1 MYDGGDDYLS
11 HHRARAHAFALN
23 SIVPPAPRS
32 FPYPSLPMQAAN
44 HNSLGFSDRSSH
56 FGDFTPLPAPSGDH
70 KSAAAAAATQQMMAA
85 AAAMRPPDLAVQNPA
100 TKDIKVTLEG
110 RELWQKFHEIGTE
123 MIITKAGRRMFPTFR
138 CSITGLEQ
146 NAKYI
151 LLMDIVPVDDTRYKY
166 HNSEWVVSG
175 KAEPHMPSRLYIHPD
190 SPATGAVWM
199 KQVVSFHKLKLTNNN
214 LDQHGHIILN
224 SMHKYQPRFHIVQAN
239 DVFSLRWNSFVTFAF
254 PETVFIAVTAYQ
266 NEKITQLKIDH
277 NPFAKGFRDNGM
289 ARRGSRLALKRSNSK
304 MEDLDDEKKDV
315 NDNTGGDRSKSDYSV
330 TKKEKSDNCGILGAD
345 LGSGT
350 GGSAGEPSG
359 SQLGCTSPDNGL
371 GFNVDSL
378 DGSQM
383 GHTSDGLGDDMGK
396 QRSMSKS
403 GSSLGQS
410 VSKRRLSSNGLGGG
424 VDGGVNACDARLSDY
439 NSGTTGSMVDG
450 LSSCYPQDGV
460 MEDASL
466 ASVQPATALA
476 VAQMAKDSVH
486 PGYSARS
493 MATMGSMQS
502 QSYCSGQGLGLQGS
516 SGMYMQSFEPH
527 TTATSMYN
535 TSNTGYHH
543 HSSSGLGSHLHAAHQ
558 AQAHARHL
566 AQQTPFPTCNS
577 MSSIH
582 ASAQFLHHSGHSNA
596 TDAMSMNM
604 NMHMTNHAFPSHSMK
619 FPV

>member
-1 MYDGGDDYLS
+1 MMYDGSEEYLN

-32 FPYPSLPMQAAN
+32 FSYPGLPMQSSN

-56 FGDFTPLPAPSGDH
+56 FGDFTPLPAPPGDH
-70 KSAAAAAATQQMMAA
+70 KTAAAAAATQQMMAA
-85 AAAMRPPDLAVQNPA
+85 AAAMRPPDLSAQNPA

-110 RELWQKFHEIGTE
+110 RELWTKFHEIGTE

-214 LDQHGHIILN
+214 LDQHGHVSNIIILN

-304 MEDLDDEKKDV
+304 IDEMDEDKKDV
-315 NDNTGGDRSKSDYSV
+315 NDNTGSDGGKSDYSV
-330 TKKEKSDNCGILGAD
+330 TKKEKSDSLLLGSD
-345 LGSGT
+345 LGSTT
-350 GGSAGEPSG
+350 GSSGGEASG
-359 SQLGCTSPDNGL
+359 SQLTCTSPDNSL

-378 DGSQM
+378 
-383 GHTSDGLGDDMGK
+383 GHQSEPMSDDLTK
-396 QRSMSKS
+396 SRSMPKT
-403 GSSLGQS
+403 GSSMGQP
-410 VSKRRLSSNGLGGG
+410 KRRLSGGGLGV
-424 VDGGVNACDARLSDY
+424 VDGGVNGCDARLTDY
-439 NSGTTGSMVDG
+439 NTGNANGMVDT
-450 LSSCYPQDGV
+450 LSPCYTQDGV
-460 MEDASL
+460 MDDNGL
-466 ASVQPATALA
+466 GSVQPATALA
-476 VAQMAKDSVH
+476 VAQMAKDSIH
-486 PGYSARS
+486 PSYSARS
-493 MATMGSMQS
+493 MTSMGGMQS
-502 QSYCSGQGLGLQGS
+502 PSYCSGQGMGLQGTS
-516 SGMYMQSFEPH
+516 SMYMQSFEPH

-543 HSSSGLGSHLHAAHQ
+543 HHSSSGLGSHLHA
-558 AQAHARHL
+558 QAHARHL
-566 AQQTPFPTCNS
+566 AQQSSFPTCNS

-582 ASAQFLHHSGHSNA
+582 ASAQFLHHGSHSNP